1 MASGDFLAKIKLA
14 LEGKDAVV
22 SGLQQTQQAAQKLSG
37 IKVTTTYDK
46 EGLVTG
52 KQLEETFKNIK
63 PATDKASTGMKDFGN
78 AMRRALIV
86 APVWMALRG
95 AMQFF
100 IQGIKEGTE
109 YLLAFDKQMILV
121 SQAINALG
129 ANSSDINLLKDSFM
143 SLSRETGNSAAKIA
157 KVYLEIVK
165 ASGSYVEASETVK
178 TAVLAQEVAQ
188 SETVDIARALALAIK
203 LQGDSFSKTA
213 TQQEKYKEVASTLYV
228 LSSKNL
234 VTFED
239 LAKEYNNFV
248 PAGQAAN
255 LTFQETA
262 AILATLNSA
271 GVSNVQ
277 GLKTALLRTLAD
289 SEKIGKELG
298 IAISPDTKPI
308 ELFMTV
314 LSKFKMAMKGGI
326 DLKAFGAL
334 GELFG
339 KGGRGGS
346 IIIKTLSDS
355 MEQLNKNLAITKFPV
370 ENSDAFNKSLKEL
383 QSSLP
388 RQIEEIQNLKQQ
400 IFESFIIGVTG
411 GKDFSAGLKNINEVL
426 TESILKAEA
435 LGVVFNLLGKYILD
449 LNPANLANDKLKEQ
463 ISLYTEQADLQDRIQ
478 KAIRGEY
485 NLQTSVKILME
496 AKSSK
501 LITDEKLRNL
511 AVDALENE
519 VKLIH
524 DTIRA
529 EENKTKASSDTLLV
543 LQKQQKELDKQKTKL
558 EALVFQY
565 EKAGALEKRDIRRQ
579 MELQTKTPVEVVRAY
594 EESPYDKNLILK
606 NLSNFTDEIREALAK
621 SIGRERGLDV
631 YTNAVNPSL
640 AQQMQSPILNQ
651 NVSLG
656 NIIISINPDSLTN
669 LAELSG
675 DMLTIALLKNPDVQ
689 QLIANIALN
698 VNPKR

>member
-22 SGLQQTQQAAQKLSG
+22 SGLQQTQQAAQKLSST
-37 IKVTTTYDK
+37 KVTTTFDK
-46 EGLVTG
+46 EGLASG
-52 KQLEETFKNIK
+52 KQIEETFKTIK
-63 PATDKASTGMKDFGN
+63 PAADKANVGMKDFIN
-78 AMRRALIV
+78 SMRRALIV
-86 APVWMALRG
+86 APIWMALRG

-100 IQGIKEGTE
+100 ITGIKEGME
-109 YLLAFDKQMILV
+109 YLLAFDKQMLLV
-121 SQAINALG
+121 SQAVQALG
-129 ANSSDINLLKDSFM
+129 ANSADINLLKDSFM

-157 KVYLEIVK
+157 KVYLEIAK

-188 SETVDIARALALAIK
+188 SDSLDITKSLALAIK

-213 TQQEKYKEVASTLYV
+213 TQQEKYKEVASTLYA

-239 LAKEYNNFV
+239 LAKEYNSFV

-271 GVSNVQ
+271 GISNVQ

-289 SEKIGKELG
+289 SENIGKELG

-314 LSKFKMAMKGGI
+314 LSKFKAALKGGT
-326 DLKAFGAL
+326 DLKAFAAL

-346 IIIKTLSDS
+346 IIIKALSDS
-355 MEQLNKNLAITKFPV
+355 MEQLNKNLSITKFPT
-370 ENSDAFNKSLKEL
+370 ENADAFNKSLKEL

-388 RQIEEIQNLKQQ
+388 HQVEEMENLKIQM
-400 IFESFIIGVTG
+400 FEAFVIGVTG
-411 GKDFSAGLKNINEVL
+411 GKDFADGLNNINKIL
-426 TESILKAEA
+426 TDSILTAEA
-435 LGVVFNLLGKYILD
+435 FGVVLRGIASAASFI
-449 LNPANLANDKLKEQ
+449 PTIAIFTAINDENRKQIALSKEQ
-463 ISLYTEQADLQDRIQ
+463 IDLYDRIQ
-478 KAIRGEY
+478 KAIKGEY
-485 NLQTSVKILME
+485 NLKTSIQILE
-496 AKSSK
+496 ETKTSK
-501 LITDEKLRNL
+501 LITDEKLRRL
-511 AVDALENE
+511 SVDALENQ
-519 VKLIH
+519 VKSIH
-524 DTIRA
+524 KATTA
-529 EENKTKASSDTLLV
+529 EENKTKASSNTLLV
-543 LQKQQKELDKQKTKL
+543 LKEQQKELDKQKIKL

-565 EKAGALEKRDIRRQ
+565 EKASPLEKGDIRRQ
-579 MELQTKTPVEVVRAY
+579 MELQTKTPEEVVRAY

-606 NLSNFTDEIREALAK
+606 NISNFTDEIRTALAN
-621 SIGRERGLDV
+621 SIGRERGLDA
-631 YTNAVNPSL
+631 YTTNPYL
-640 AQQMQSPILNQ
+640 AQVSSPTLNQ
-651 NVSLG
+651 TVTLG
-656 NIIISINPDSLTN
+656 DIIISINPDSLNN

-675 DMLTIALLKNPDVQ
+675 DMLTLALLKNPDVQ

-698 VNPKR
+698 ANPKR